1 MNDERDP
8 LLEALFEEARQD
20 LSGDRFTDSVLAR
33 VEARRRRVLTGR
45 FAIVVLLVAFELLLD
60 APLQHSLGALAEALN
75 TPLFDTGTQWFGILL
90 APLNSLAGLVGLVL
104 LAIHF
109 LYRKLFY

>member
-8 LLEALFEEARQD
+8 VLEALFEEARQD
-20 LSGDRFTDSVLAR
+20 LSDERFTEAVVAR
-33 VEARRRRVLTGR
+33 AEARRRRVLSGR
-45 FAIVVLLVAFELLLD
+45 LAIAVLLVAFELLLD

-75 TPLFDTGTQWFGILL
+75 TPLFDTGTQWFAILL
-90 APLNSLAGLVGLVL
+90 TPLNSLAGIVGLVL
-104 LAIHF
+104 VGVHF

>member
-8 LLEALFEEARQD
+8 ALEALFEEARQD
-20 LSGDRFTDSVLAR
+20 LSDERFTDAVLAR
-33 VEARRRRVLTGR
+33 VEARRRRVLSGR
-45 FAIVVLLVAFELLLD
+45 LAIVVLLIAFELLLD

-75 TPLFDTGTQWFGILL
+75 TPLFDTGAQWFGILL
-90 APLNSLAGLVGLVL
+90 TPLNSLAGLLGLMLVG
-104 LAIHF
+104 IHF